1 MPESDKLKS
10 LLYILT
16 GALFVLVLLDKSTGG
31 VSSSGQQTEGSSSS
45 FFSHFRTTGKN
56 TPLPPNAQNPGKQSH
71 EQIMDQ
77 AEDEILSELLQ
88 NGDHPSDETSQADS
102 SDPDEL
108 FIPVVDNPKETRPS
122 TSTAVSRLDHS
133 PGEVKLYYL
142 KFFGKGNKSHSRLVE
157 VKRKHTQ
164 GDKVLFILKELT
176 KGPLAEEKS
185 QGVLNALPSK
195 MDYSKEYAVENGIL
209 KLSLSPEFEAGAGP
223 ELLKDRVD
231 EICYSLLENLNL
243 KGIRLYINGKQVRSL
258 GGVGLPIPEV
268 LTKNPRKIAIL

>member
-31 VSSSGQQTEGSSSS
+31 VSPSGPQAEGTPSS
-45 FFSHFRTTGKN
+45 FFSHFKTIGKN
-56 TPLPPNAQNPGKQSH
+56 SPLPPNTQTPGKQSH
-71 EQIMDQ
+71 EQVMDQ

-88 NGDHPSDETSQADS
+88 NGDQPSDDISQGDP

-108 FIPVVDNPKETRPS
+108 FIPVVENPKESRPNIGG
-122 TSTAVSRLDHS
+122 VSRLNHS

-176 KGPLAEEKS
+176 KGPSAEEKT

-209 KLSLSPEFEAGAGP
+209 KLSLGPEFEAGAGP

-231 EICYSLLENLNL
+231 EICYSLLENLDL

-268 LTKNPRKIAIL
+268 LTKNPRKIAVL